1 MTLQETI
8 STDLKTALK
17 AKDETVLGTLRLI
30 KAEIQY
36 ELTKTGAS
44 ELSDTAVMQI
54 LKTNY
59 KRRKDTALEYDKA
72 KRPDLSSKE
81 IEEADIISR
90 YIPKEVS
97 EEEINKAIGEAVETL
112 GAVSLQDMGKVMG
125 YVMAKFKGQNI
136 DGSKVSSLVKQ
147 ALSAR

>member
-17 AKDETVLGTLRLI
+17 AKDEIVLGTLRLI

-72 KRPDLSSKE
+72 NRPDLSSKE
-81 IEEADIISR
+81 MEEAEIISR

-97 EEEINKAIGEAVETL
+97 EEEIGKATEVAILEL
-112 GAVSLQDMGKVMG
+112 GASGPQDMGKVMG
-125 YVMAKFKGQNI
+125 KVMAKFKGQNI

-147 ALSAR
+147 ALNAR

>member
-59 KRRKDTALEYDKA
+59 KRRKDTAVEYDKA
-72 KRPDLSSKE
+72 NRPDLSSKE
-81 IEEADIISR
+81 IEEAEIISR

-97 EEEINKAIGEAVETL
+97 EEEINLAIGEAVVTL
-112 GAVSLQDMGKVMG
+112 GAVGPQDMGKVMG
-125 YVMAKFKGQNI
+125 NVMAKFKGQNI
-136 DGSKVSSLVKQ
+136 DGSKVSTLVKQ

>member
-8 STDLKTALK
+8 NTDLKTALK
-17 AKDETVLGTLRLI
+17 AKDEIVLGTLRLI

-72 KRPDLSSKE
+72 NRPDLSSKE
-81 IEEADIISR
+81 IEEAEIISR

-97 EEEINKAIGEAVETL
+97 EEEIGKATEEAIVEL
-112 GAVSLQDMGKVMG
+112 NAGGPQDMGKVMG
-125 YVMAKFKGQNI
+125 KVMAKFKGQNI

>member
-8 STDLKTALK
+8 NSDLKTALK
-17 AKDETVLGTLRLI
+17 AKDEKVLGTLRLM

-54 LKTNY
+54 LKSNY

-72 KRPDLSSKE
+72 NRPDLSSKE
-81 IEEADIISR
+81 IEEAEIISR

-97 EEEINKAIGEAVETL
+97 EEEINKAVKEAVTQL
-112 GAVSLQDMGKVMG
+112 GASGPQDMGKVMG
-125 YVMAKFKGQNI
+125 NVMAKFKGQNI

-147 ALSAR
+147 ALSAS

>member
-8 STDLKTALK
+8 NSDLKTALK
-17 AKDETVLGTLRLI
+17 AKDETVLGTLRLM

-54 LKTNY
+54 LKSNY

-72 KRPDLSSKE
+72 NRPDLSSKE
-81 IEEADIISR
+81 IEEAEIISR

-97 EEEINKAIGEAVETL
+97 EEEINKAVKEAVTQL
-112 GAVSLQDMGKVMG
+112 GASGPQDMGKVMG
-125 YVMAKFKGQNI
+125 NVMAKFKGQNI

-147 ALSAR
+147 ALSAS

>member
-8 STDLKTALK
+8 SSDLKTALK
-17 AKDETVLGTLRLI
+17 AKDEIVLGTLRLI

-44 ELSDTAVMQI
+44 ELTDTAVMQI

-72 KRPDLSSKE
+72 NRPDLSSKE
-81 IEEADIISR
+81 LEEAEIIVR

-97 EEEINKAIGEAVETL
+97 EEEIGKATEEAILEL
-112 GAVSLQDMGKVMG
+112 NAAGPQDMGKVMG
-125 YVMAKFKGQNI
+125 KVMAKFKGQNI

>member
-17 AKDETVLGTLRLI
+17 AKDEIVLGTLRLI

-72 KRPDLSSKE
+72 NRPDLSSKE
-81 IEEADIISR
+81 IEEAEIISR

-97 EEEINKAIGEAVETL
+97 EEEIGKATEEAILELSAT
-112 GAVSLQDMGKVMG
+112 GPQDMGKVMG
-125 YVMAKFKGQNI
+125 KVMAKFKGQNI

>member
-8 STDLKTALK
+8 SSDLKTALK
-17 AKDETVLGTLRLI
+17 AKDEIVLGTLRLI

-44 ELSDTAVMQI
+44 ELTDTAVMQI
-54 LKTNY
+54 LKINY

-72 KRPDLSSKE
+72 NRPDLSSKE
-81 IEEADIISR
+81 LEEAEIIVR

-97 EEEINKAIGEAVETL
+97 EEEIGKATEEAILEL
-112 GAVSLQDMGKVMG
+112 NAAGPQDMGKVMG
-125 YVMAKFKGQNI
+125 KVMAKFKGQNI

>member
-17 AKDETVLGTLRLI
+17 AKDEIVLGTLRLI

-72 KRPDLSSKE
+72 NRPDLSSKE
-81 IEEADIISR
+81 MEEAEIISR

-97 EEEINKAIGEAVETL
+97 EEEIGKATEEAIVEL
-112 GAVSLQDMGKVMG
+112 NAGGPQDMGKVMG
-125 YVMAKFKGQNI
+125 KVMAKFKGQNI

>member
-8 STDLKTALK
+8 NSDLKTALK
-17 AKDETVLGTLRLI
+17 AKDEKVLGTLRLM

-54 LKTNY
+54 LKSNY

-81 IEEADIISR
+81 IEEAEIISR

-97 EEEINKAIGEAVETL
+97 EEEINIAVKEAVTQL
-112 GAVSLQDMGKVMG
+112 GASGPQDMGKVMG
-125 YVMAKFKGQNI
+125 NVMAKFKGQNI

-147 ALSAR
+147 ALSAS